1 MPLHCLARIRP
12 LHKATGTRIDI
23 HVSSAS
29 LRQITG
35 LNGVV
40 WEPAMVAAPVLN
52 MRLFNGD
59 FQAAVEPGSA
69 SLPINMTAL
78 KQSYPTADAC
88 AWSAAPV
95 DIWAGEAGQAWPWTQ
110 VFSGKVSGWNRRG
123 QVLSL
128 SAETAF
134 DDKNVLTG
142 TYAGTGG
149 AEGSLDLK
157 GKVKPLALGWP
168 QNVEPVLINAVDSVY
183 QFSAYGPIEAV
194 TKLYE
199 RGSDFGASIGDYAN
213 YTALVAAS
221 IPPGRWATCLAQ
233 GMIRLGAPAFGVIT
247 GDLKGHK
254 VGASAPRLTG
264 AIINALA
271 TISGTSSAFIESAS
285 LTALDAAA
293 PYPVSAMI
301 TDQVK
306 FSDAAKGLAL
316 PCNWQAGISL
326 LGKFFVMPVTL
337 AGSPAL
343 TLDSRGRSLP
353 QVIESAEQDVSPPYF
368 KTILGAAQSWRV
380 HTADE
385 ISFTASLILR
395 GEYVPG
401 KAYREGHIVTSAD
414 GSAWLY
420 VNPVASSG
428 NAPPSWP
435 TTSNAYWENHTPP
448 LSSTALKYGDGT
460 PIESLKPAQ
469 VGATVGAISG
479 VNLRNNADTAYL
491 GDPDIITAAGTAAAI
506 AGQGPLATA
515 PSASP
520 YVNANIT
527 IGANGA
533 LSGAGGGTVTISGLG
548 YTGALNATFGARV
561 GTNLRNSSDTA
572 YLGDADVI
580 TSAGTA
586 AAIAGQGSLATKS
599 AVDLA
604 SAEVTNK
611 SLANLDGTANTK
623 LGGIEAGATVGG
635 VFGTNLRETAGGTIA
650 TLAAFKTS
658 SGTAAAITGQ
668 GPGATAA
675 ASAVM
680 NYAVGLGQNVLTNS
694 AFENGSYGWEPGWD
708 NYASFTPEH
717 GVGLPGYSGALSTAY
732 TRVLGTPPAGVFDSY
747 NPSGG
752 NPKRWWLP
760 VSGGDRVFASAL
772 VAYHRLAYAPDLKV
786 GWYDASGVYLTESVV
801 ATGGRNNGANGG
813 EPANFDRVGGFLL
826 APANA
831 RYARIWIR
839 GATDG
844 GQTDP
849 YLFYTQMMLCRVPAD
864 QTAWPVYHD
873 GGADLFANVTGE
885 NTAAAIA
892 GQGPLATAPSA
903 SPYVNANI
911 SIGANGALIG
921 AGGGSVTIGGLGY
934 LGDLDA
940 TRGARVGLNL
950 RNSADTAYLG
960 DADVITA
967 AGTAAAIAGQG
978 ALATQSSLA
987 YGGAYLT
994 GFGGLAGLAS
1004 VNFGSSTLL
1013 ETSGGAQATLGNFK
1027 TALGTAAAFTGQS
1040 AWATYSGL
1048 VPSNVAG
1055 QVQYLQTDGYLQALR
1070 VYKPGVAFLN
1080 DVWPAEAGANVT
1092 ESRTAAAISGQG
1104 PFATTPLPVSRLTMI
1119 KPNLFPYPF
1128 GVDDGRNAA
1137 QIGWSNT
1144 AATAGFSEFG
1154 MGRNA
1159 YFDGG
1164 YYQTYRSSGAA
1175 ATLYPYYDM
1184 AWDGGSAAVSVGLN
1198 GHCSNGTFY
1207 PYVEFVNA
1215 AKNAVLGG
1223 FALTYNTS
1231 TERYEA
1237 NGVTPP
1243 ASTAFIRVVASG
1255 SFSATSGTYQDIVCW
1270 GIKIERGPNATPL
1283 METPRQRVSGDQVE
1297 WATGGKLNA
1306 LRPAEFGANVTESRA
1321 AAAIAGQGYFATQN
1335 YAGASRLLVS
1345 GYDNIIPDG
1354 DYRDPSW
1361 WGFSGLP
1368 NVGFLAMDSYWEQS
1382 RALSF
1387 TCDRDFDFY
1396 SSYFNIEPGSVYR
1409 VRTRIWNNDAGAGW
1423 TGDFWALIHMP
1434 NVAWWSLKHG
1444 APVNSDVGGSANAIS
1459 AIGDT
1464 GVQEFYFRA
1473 TSNTMRNIQF
1483 RFKSTARGSRVD
1495 LQVMISKVPQLGKD
1509 LIKSGTAT
1517 KYLVSEIETGLGTA
1531 AAIAGQGAG
1540 ATANNLAQLD
1550 AAAAAQLTTAYNG
1563 GVQSAA
1569 YGETIKRKIGPGGTL
1584 ALSALVN
1591 CAAGGVSGSIRA
1603 RIESR
1608 PYGGSWSTVAT
1619 GAGSATGPSEPGGD
1633 STSGTFTNST
1643 GVEQVFEFRVI
1654 EVRTPSGAGGSILAS
1669 QSYVTG

>member
-1 MPLHCLARIRP
+1 MPAQVILVEAQPARAADGIAETIRLAGGGALAPYTYSGQTDWRSGVVGLPTLI
-12 LHKATGTRIDI
+12 
-23 HVSSAS
+23 AS
-29 LRQITG
+29 LEYEGGEFPAGSVPAAAAIEWAPSNKALLSATASY
-35 LNGVV
+35 V
-40 WEPAMVAAPVLN
+40 W
-52 MRLFNGD
+52 
-59 FQAAVEPGSA
+59 
-69 SLPINMTAL
+69 
-78 KQSYPTADAC
+78 ADAPITVRIG
-88 AWSAAPV
+88 SEGAALPPV
-95 DIWAGEAGQAWPWTQ
+95 RI
-110 VFSGKVSGWNRRG
+110 SGKVLDAKASGG
-123 QVLSL
+123 KLTIALADPATSL
-128 SAETAF
+128 KKPLLTARF
-134 DDKNVLTG
+134 
-142 TYAGTGG
+142 AGTGG
-149 AEGSLDLK
+149 LEGPAEWDGQIRRRVWGRIWNLSGDPLDAANNIYCYAD
-157 GKVKPLALGWP
+157 PLRPLQAFD
-168 QNVEPVLINAVDSVY
+168 AVRD
-183 QFSAYGPIEAV
+183 
-194 TKLYE
+194 K
-199 RGSDFGASIGDYAN
+199 
-213 YTALVAAS
+213 
-221 IPPGRWATCLAQ
+221 
-233 GMIRLGAPAFGVIT
+233 GAPAAALTTLAWQGSAAATFAALQAATVPAGGGVACPSIACVKWWTQPAGELCADLRGEVGSGYVETTAGIAQLLVEAIGGPAFTAGSVSAASAARPAPVGWVAKDDTSTVAAMLDELLGNSSLLWLLDDNGAIT
-247 GDLKGHK
+247 IREWAW
-254 VGASAPRLTG
+254 GASVAS
-264 AIINALA
+264 A
-271 TISGTSSAFIESAS
+271 TS
-285 LTALDAAA
+285 
-293 PYPVSAMI
+293 
-301 TDQVK
+301 
-306 FSDAAKGLAL
+306 
-316 PCNWQAGISL
+316 
-326 LGKFFVMPVTL
+326 
-337 AGSPAL
+337 
-343 TLDSRGRSLP
+343 
-353 QVIESAEQDVSPPYF
+353 QDVSREQVLRPLATR
-368 KTILGAAQSWRV
+368 KLGYKRNETPMQRGDLAA
-380 HTADE
+380 
-385 ISFTASLILR
+385 
-395 GEYVPG
+395 
-401 KAYREGHIVTSAD
+401 IV
-414 GSAWLY
+414 
-420 VNPVASSG
+420 
-428 NAPPSWP
+428 
-435 TTSNAYWENHTPP
+435 
-448 LSSTALKYGDGT
+448 LSSEVAYLDGT
-460 PIESLKPAQ
+460 SIEALKPAQ
-469 VGATVGAISG
+469 PGATAGATVGGDLRLTDGNIPNQAQVITAEGTAAAIAGQGYFATQNFADWATRISGLGKPQDNATWGAISG

-491 GDPDIITAAGTAAAI
+491 GDLDIITAA
-506 AGQGPLATA
+506 
-515 PSASP
+515 
-520 YVNANIT
+520 
-527 IGANGA
+527 
-533 LSGAGGGTVTISGLG
+533 
-548 YTGALNATFGARV
+548 
-561 GTNLRNSSDTA
+561 
-572 YLGDADVI
+572 
-580 TSAGTA
+580 
-586 AAIAGQGSLATKS
+586 
-599 AVDLA
+599 
-604 SAEVTNK
+604 
-611 SLANLDGTANTK
+611 
-623 LGGIEAGATVGG
+623 
-635 VFGTNLRETAGGTIA
+635 
-650 TLAAFKTS
+650 
-658 SGTAAAITGQ
+658 GTAAAITGQ
-668 GPGATAA
+668 GPGATAVA
-675 ASAVM
+675 GAVM

-717 GVGLPGYSGALSTAY
+717 GVGLPGYAGALSTAY

-747 NPSGG
+747 TPSGG

-786 GWYDASGVYLTESVV
+786 GWYDASGAYLTESV
-801 ATGGRNNGANGG
+801 AASGGRNNGANGG
-813 EPANFDRVGGFLL
+813 EPGNFDRVGGFVL
-826 APANA
+826 APVNA
-831 RYARIWIR
+831 RYARLWIR

-844 GQTDP
+844 GQTEP

-864 QTAWPVYHD
+864 QSAWPVYHD

-885 NTAAAIA
+885 NTAAAIS

-960 DADVITA
+960 DADVVTA

-1055 QVQYLQTDGYLQALR
+1055 QVQHLQTDGNIQSLHVYKPGVALLSDVWPAEAGANVTESRTAAALAGQSAWATYNGLDPSNVAGQVQYLQTDGYLQALR

-1104 PFATTPLPVSRLTMI
+1104 PFATTPLPVSRLTKI

-1164 YYQTYRSSGAA
+1164 YYQTNRSSGAA
-1175 ATLYPYYDM
+1175 TTLYPYYDM

-1198 GHCSNGTFY
+1198 GYSVNGTFN
-1207 PYVEFVNA
+1207 PYVEFLNA
-1215 AKNAVLGG
+1215 SNTYLGYAG
-1223 FALTYNTS
+1223 LTYNAA
-1231 TERYEA
+1231 TERFEA
-1237 NGVTPP
+1237 NGVTTP
-1243 ASTAFIRVVASG
+1243 ASTAFIRVVVSS

-1270 GIKIERGPNATPL
+1270 GIKVERGPNATPI

-1306 LRPAEFGANVTESRA
+1306 LRPAEFGSNVTENRA

-1345 GYDNIIPDG
+1345 GYDNIVPDG

-1368 NVGFLAMDSYWEQS
+1368 NVGFLAMDSYWEQNRS
-1382 RALSF
+1382 ISF
-1387 TCDRDFDFY
+1387 TCDRDFDF
-1396 SSYFNIEPGSVYR
+1396 SSAYFNIEPGSVYR

-1423 TGDFWALIHMP
+1423 TGNFWALIHMP

-1444 APVNSDVGGSANAIS
+1444 AAVNADVGGSANAIS

-1550 AAAAAQLTTAYNG
+1550 ATAAAQLTTAYNG

-1584 ALSALVN
+1584 GLSALVN
-1591 CAAGGVSGSIRA
+1591 CDAGGVSGSIRA
-1603 RIESR
+1603 RIDSR

-1643 GVEQVFEFRVI
+1643 GIEQVFEFRVI
-1654 EVRTPSGAGGSILAS
+1654 EVRTPSGAGGAILAS

>member
-1 MPLHCLARIRP
+1 MPAQVILVEAQPARAADGIAETIRLAGGGALAPYTYSGQTDWRAGVVGLPTLI
-12 LHKATGTRIDI
+12 
-23 HVSSAS
+23 AS
-29 LRQITG
+29 LEYEGGEFPAGSVPAAAAIEWAPSNKALLSATASY
-35 LNGVV
+35 V
-40 WEPAMVAAPVLN
+40 W
-52 MRLFNGD
+52 
-59 FQAAVEPGSA
+59 
-69 SLPINMTAL
+69 
-78 KQSYPTADAC
+78 ADAPITVRIG
-88 AWSAAPV
+88 SEGAALPPV
-95 DIWAGEAGQAWPWTQ
+95 RI
-110 VFSGKVSGWNRRG
+110 SGKVLDAKASGG
-123 QVLSL
+123 KLTIALADPATSL
-128 SAETAF
+128 KKPLLTARF
-134 DDKNVLTG
+134 
-142 TYAGTGG
+142 AGTGG
-149 AEGSLDLK
+149 LEGPAEWDGQIRRRVWGRIWNLSGDPLDAANNIYCYAD
-157 GKVKPLALGWP
+157 PLRPLQAFD
-168 QNVEPVLINAVDSVY
+168 AVRD
-183 QFSAYGPIEAV
+183 
-194 TKLYE
+194 K
-199 RGSDFGASIGDYAN
+199 
-213 YTALVAAS
+213 
-221 IPPGRWATCLAQ
+221 
-233 GMIRLGAPAFGVIT
+233 GAPAAALTTLAWQGSAAATFAA
-247 GDLKGHK
+247 LQA
-254 VGASAPRLTG
+254 ASAPPGGGVACPSIACVKWWTQPAGELCADLRGEVGSGYVETTAGIAQRLVEAIGGPAFTAGSVSAASAARPAPVGWVAKDDTSTVAAMLDELLGNSSLLWLLDDNG
-264 AIINALA
+264 AITIREWAWGASVASA
-271 TISGTSSAFIESAS
+271 TS
-285 LTALDAAA
+285 
-293 PYPVSAMI
+293 
-301 TDQVK
+301 
-306 FSDAAKGLAL
+306 
-316 PCNWQAGISL
+316 
-326 LGKFFVMPVTL
+326 
-337 AGSPAL
+337 
-343 TLDSRGRSLP
+343 
-353 QVIESAEQDVSPPYF
+353 QDVSREQVLRPLATR
-368 KTILGAAQSWRV
+368 KLGYKRNETPMQRGDLAA
-380 HTADE
+380 
-385 ISFTASLILR
+385 
-395 GEYVPG
+395 
-401 KAYREGHIVTSAD
+401 IV
-414 GSAWLY
+414 
-420 VNPVASSG
+420 
-428 NAPPSWP
+428 
-435 TTSNAYWENHTPP
+435 
-448 LSSTALKYGDGT
+448 LSSEVAYLDGT
-460 PIESLKPAQ
+460 SIEALKPAQ
-469 VGATVGAISG
+469 PGATAGATVGGDLRLTDGNIPNQAQVITAEGTAAAIAGQGYFATQNFADWATRISGAGKPQDNATWGAISG

-491 GDPDIITAAGTAAAI
+491 GDLDIVTAAGTAAAI
-506 AGQGPLATA
+506 AGQGP
-515 PSASP
+515 
-520 YVNANIT
+520 
-527 IGANGA
+527 
-533 LSGAGGGTVTISGLG
+533 
-548 YTGALNATFGARV
+548 
-561 GTNLRNSSDTA
+561 
-572 YLGDADVI
+572 
-580 TSAGTA
+580 
-586 AAIAGQGSLATKS
+586 
-599 AVDLA
+599 
-604 SAEVTNK
+604 
-611 SLANLDGTANTK
+611 
-623 LGGIEAGATVGG
+623 
-635 VFGTNLRETAGGTIA
+635 
-650 TLAAFKTS
+650 
-658 SGTAAAITGQ
+658 
-668 GPGATAA
+668 GATAVA
-675 ASAVM
+675 GAVM

-694 AFENGSYGWEPGWD
+694 AFENGSYGWEPGWY
-708 NYASFTPEH
+708 NYASFTSEH

-786 GWYDASGVYLTESVV
+786 GWYDASGAYLTESV
-801 ATGGRNNGANGG
+801 AASGGRNNGANGG
-813 EPANFDRVGGFLL
+813 EPGSFDRVGGFLL

-911 SIGANGALIG
+911 TIGANGALSG

-960 DADVITA
+960 DADVVTA

-1040 AWATYSGL
+1040 AWATYNGLAPSNVAGQIQHLEPTGYLQALRVYKPNVAYLNDVWPAEAGANVTEIRTAAAINGQSAWATYSGL

-1055 QVQYLQTDGYLQALR
+1055 QVQHLQNDGNIQSLH

-1080 DVWPAEAGANVT
+1080 DVWPAEA
-1092 ESRTAAAISGQG
+1092 
-1104 PFATTPLPVSRLTMI
+1104 
-1119 KPNLFPYPF
+1119 
-1128 GVDDGRNAA
+1128 
-1137 QIGWSNT
+1137 
-1144 AATAGFSEFG
+1144 
-1154 MGRNA
+1154 
-1159 YFDGG
+1159 
-1164 YYQTYRSSGAA
+1164 
-1175 ATLYPYYDM
+1175 
-1184 AWDGGSAAVSVGLN
+1184 
-1198 GHCSNGTFY
+1198 
-1207 PYVEFVNA
+1207 
-1215 AKNAVLGG
+1215 
-1223 FALTYNTS
+1223 
-1231 TERYEA
+1231 
-1237 NGVTPP
+1237 
-1243 ASTAFIRVVASG
+1243 
-1255 SFSATSGTYQDIVCW
+1255 
-1270 GIKIERGPNATPL
+1270 
-1283 METPRQRVSGDQVE
+1283 
-1297 WATGGKLNA
+1297 
-1306 LRPAEFGANVTESRA
+1306 GANVTESRA

-1368 NVGFLAMDSYWEQS
+1368 NVGFLAMDSYWEQNRS
-1382 RALSF
+1382 ISF
-1387 TCDRDFDFY
+1387 TCDRDFDF
-1396 SSYFNIEPGSVYR
+1396 SSAYFNIEPGSVYR

-1423 TGDFWALIHMP
+1423 TGNFWALIHMP

-1444 APVNSDVGGSANAIS
+1444 AAVNSDVGGSANAIA

-1550 AAAAAQLTTAYNG
+1550 ATAAAQLTTAYNG

-1569 YGETIKRKIGPGGTL
+1569 YGETIKRKIGSGGTL

-1591 CAAGGVSGSIRA
+1591 CDAGGVSGSIRA

-1643 GVEQVFEFRVI
+1643 GIEQVFEFRVI
-1654 EVRTPSGAGGSILAS
+1654 EVRTPSGAGGAILAS